1 MVHRRIGDGEKKDVN
16 SSNEP
21 RGINPAEWVGII
33 GAVSGAVIAVIVSL
47 YELGPS
53 APGVVLGLLLGGV
66 MLAVNVILQTR
77 INTMCLTAQ
86 RREEDVAAQ
95 GRVTAL
101 ALQSITNVLAEL
113 AKRDAL
119 AQVLVN
125 LTEESRSQIMGAAAA
140 TAATKVADAAVIA
153 AKAVTDTAMAVAREV
168 SDAKRV

>member
-1 MVHRRIGDGEKKDVN
+1 MN

-33 GAVSGAVIAVIVSL
+33 GAVSGAVIAVLVSL

-66 MLAVNVILQTR
+66 MLAMNVILEKR
-77 INTMCLTAQ
+77 INTLSMESLA
-86 RREEDVAAQ
+86 REQMAFEQ
-95 GRVTAL
+95 GRTVAL

-125 LTEESRSQIMGAAAA
+125 LTEESRSQIMGTAAA